1 MVNDQMMHT
10 ANSLVIIDEQ
20 SRRDIIHNIH

>member
-10 ANSLVIIDEQ
+10 GNSLVIIDEQ
-20 SRRDIIHNIH
+20 GRRDIIHNIH